1 MYADIV
7 SGFFQFIH
15 PFTFFCLFSGTLAG
29 VIIGVLPGLGP
40 TMAIAILVPLTFNM
54 MPLPA
59 MAFLLGIYVGGIF
72 GGSVSAILIN
82 TPGTPAAA
90 ATLLDGYP
98 LSRQGKAKKALKMA
112 LYASVFGNTFSVCIL
127 VLITG
132 TLASIA
138 LKFGPPEYAA
148 LILFSLTVIG
158 ALTGKSL
165 VTGLLSG
172 FLGLFL
178 ATFGPDPVDG
188 SPRFSFGIMEL
199 GDGFN
204 ILPMMIG
211 LFAISEVLMKAEKK
225 ITSFKNSATLSFS
238 DKPEDNRVS
247 WKEFK
252 ESLRSMFRSSA
263 IGAFVGALPGL
274 GSGTAAFLSYG
285 FAARGSKNRKN
296 FGKGVLEGVAAA
308 ESGNNAV
315 CGSAMIPLLAL
326 SIPGDLVT
334 AVLLGAL
341 MIHGLTPGP
350 LLFQTHMDVVYGIY
364 MTLALSS
371 IVLLFIGLLSFK
383 FFGFLTKMPRYVIF
397 PIVVVL
403 CFAGSY
409 GLKNSLF
416 DVLLY
421 VLFWPNRLYYAKG

>member
-1 MYADIV
+1 M
-7 SGFFQFIH
+7 
-15 PFTFFCLFSGTLAG
+15 
-29 VIIGVLPGLGP
+29 
-40 TMAIAILVPLTFNM
+40 
-54 MPLPA
+54 
-59 MAFLLGIYVGGIF
+59 
-72 GGSVSAILIN
+72 
-82 TPGTPAAA
+82 
-90 ATLLDGYP
+90 
-98 LSRQGKAKKALKMA
+98 
-112 LYASVFGNTFSVCIL
+112 
-127 VLITG
+127 
-132 TLASIA
+132 
-138 LKFGPPEYAA
+138 
-148 LILFSLTVIG
+148 
-158 ALTGKSL
+158 
-165 VTGLLSG
+165 
-172 FLGLFL
+172 
-178 ATFGPDPVDG
+178 
-188 SPRFSFGIMEL
+188 
-199 GDGFN
+199 
-204 ILPMMIG
+204 
-211 LFAISEVLMKAEKK
+211 
-225 ITSFKNSATLSFS
+225 
-238 DKPEDNRVS
+238 S

-383 FFGFLTKMPRYVIF
+383 FFGFFNQNAALCNF
-397 PIVVVL
+397 PYCGCVVFCRQLWVKKTL
-403 CFAGSY
+403 
-409 GLKNSLF
+409 LF
-416 DVLLY
+416 DVY
-421 VLFWPNRLYYAKG
+421 CMFFFWPNRLYYAKG